1 MNRFALTC
9 RARWP
14 LLTFLLFSAL
24 TIVGTLDLV
33 LDAPEHWLSFHFFVD
48 LSFVLLCLGVATY
61 LCRACCRARRDLVD
75 VQRMLASRQEERD
88 AWRESS
94 RRLREGLGAAIDAQL
109 RDWSLTQVERQTAF
123 LLLKG
128 YSHKEIAVLTER
140 SERTVRQHSVDIYR
154 KSGLAGRAELSAFF
168 LEDMLPPL
176 DNPGAATAPS
186 STMPIATGGDGL
198 LSTRH
203 LATGASRS
211 PFTPLSSAP

>member
-61 LCRACCRARRDLVD
+61 LCRVCHRARRDLVD

-176 DNPGAATAPS
+176 DNPGPATTPAA
-186 STMPIATGGDGL
+186 TMPIATGGDGL

-203 LATGASRS
+203 RATGASPS
-211 PFTPLSSAP
+211 LL